1 MKNTIYITILS
12 IIFSLN
18 CYSYS
23 TTATESFANESIT
36 APWNGIQKDSITAPW
51 NGIQKASI
59 TAPWNS
65 PYSGKKETNDYMR

>member
-51 NGIQKASI
+51 N
-59 TAPWNS
+59 S
-65 PYSGKKETNDYMR
+65 PYSGKKETNDYMRKNGVDKTHYWK